1 MGTRTRCAIIRSQPT
16 SFSLAALRQSKLI
29 QYGRNRGNRRQKEM
43 LKMFVA
49 VRCASPIKY
58 ETSGTCA
65 AIPIHFV
72 WSVTLYHSI
81 NVLIY

>member
-1 MGTRTRCAIIRSQPT
+1 
-16 SFSLAALRQSKLI
+16 
-29 QYGRNRGNRRQKEM
+29 M